1 MARRR
6 TPGLRKRGS
15 IWHIQKRIKGYGEL
29 NESTGTSDLGEA
41 ERYLAHRTE
50 EIRKLVLYGER
61 PVVTVEQA
69 TEKFLIE
76 NTHLRSL
83 GRTEL
88 AFRNFMPY
96 IGHLSLEQVHD
107 ASLAEYKEARL
118 RQGINP
124 ATINRELCAMRRV
137 LNLAARSWRHSNGM
151 TYLSVP
157 PLLTTLKTNP
167 RKPYPLNWE
176 EQDRF
181 FQELPPHLEQMALFD
196 VNTGLRDQELCQLRW
211 SWEVE
216 VPELNDSVFILPEE
230 YAKNQEERIIV
241 LNHVAREVLEAQ
253 RGKHPERVFTYR
265 KQPASR
271 MLNTGWKKAR
281 KRAGLAHLRVHDL
294 RHTFGHR
301 LRAAGVSLED
311 RKALLGHTVGDIT
324 THYSAPDISR
334 LLEYAERICDRDQGT
349 VLRIVGQISGKN
361 SGKMRRLA

>member
-1 MARRR
+1 M
-6 TPGLRKRGS
+6 
-15 IWHIQKRIKGYGEL
+15 
-29 NESTGTSDLGEA
+29 
-41 ERYLAHRTE
+41 
-50 EIRKLVLYGER
+50 
-61 PVVTVEQA
+61 
-69 TEKFLIE
+69 
-76 NTHLRSL
+76 
-83 GRTEL
+83 
-88 AFRNFMPY
+88 
-96 IGHLSLEQVHD
+96 
-107 ASLAEYKEARL
+107 
-118 RQGINP
+118 
-124 ATINRELCAMRRV
+124 
-137 LNLAARSWRHSNGM
+137 
-151 TYLSVP
+151 
-157 PLLTTLKTNP
+157 LKTNP
-167 RKPYPLNWE
+167 RKPYPLNWD
-176 EQDRF
+176 EQERF
-181 FQELPPHLEQMALFD
+181 FAELPPHLEQMALFD

-216 VPELNDSVFILPEE
+216 VPELNASVFILPEE

-334 LLEYAERICDRDQGT
+334 LLEYAERICDRNRGT
-349 VLRIVGQISGKN
+349 VLRVVGQNSGKN
-361 SGKMRRLA
+361 SGKMRRLARRA